1 MSTNGTSS
9 KRSRETYESCS
20 MSRDERNTLARVAL
34 TLVEQYSWSQ
44 EKVRELFG
52 HASYSVPSNT
62 LSEWLHRIESTGE
75 AVPHGSGVGHV
86 KLLDEKKQDLLAGF
100 ILQKN
105 VEAKEVHL
113 QTAVNFL
120 RNDLGITMTEPA
132 AYHYIADLG
141 FSLHTLKKRKK
152 TYMREREKVSQK
164 YYEWLV
170 RNRITVAACMVC
182 SIDITTT
189 SHRKS
194 TVHGYSRTG
203 ATAPDVS
210 DSIPLFTNSIV
221 TCIWADGVNRTPSV
235 LFTYNS
241 LFRRDR
247 HPTAIRTAA
256 VKHLD
261 EVLAEFAV
269 DGRRVVYAGESKGEK
284 RTYCAESPE
293 IIRRFFSLYPNLPKN
308 ILIFSDVG
316 NCFFQ
321 DGKDVLLELGFL
333 NHKMYEPIFHHYV
346 SPNDNKLH
354 GVAKN
359 RWRERFQNFSDDVHS
374 SIALLSFL
382 DSANEHSA
390 EYFARNFQY
399 GPAYDYQVS
408 RDLVDQLC
416 NSEAEE
422 IDLKLMVGYRMWAG
436 MDGRGVDGDTT
447 SDLYSGLDGPYWQ

>member
-1 MSTNGTSS
+1 MSGIGTST
-9 KRSRETYESCS
+9 KRSRETYESCTIS
-20 MSRDERNTLARVAL
+20 KEERNALGRVAL
-34 TLVEQYSWSQ
+34 ALVEQYGWTQ
-44 EKVRELFG
+44 EKVKELFG

-62 LSEWLHRIESTGE
+62 LSDWLHRMESTGE
-75 AVPHGSGVGHV
+75 AVPHGSGGGHV
-86 KLLDEKKQDLLAGF
+86 KLLDEKNQDLLAGF

-105 VEAKEVHL
+105 FETKEVHL
-113 QTAVNFL
+113 ETVVDFL
-120 RNDLGITMTEPA
+120 RNDLGITLTEPA
-132 AYHYIADLG
+132 AYQYITDLG

-152 TYMREREKVSQK
+152 TYMREKQKVGQK

-170 RNRITVAACMVC
+170 RNRITVAACMAC

-189 SHRKS
+189 SHRKN

-247 HPTAIRTAA
+247 HPTAKRTVA
-256 VKHLD
+256 VNHLE

-269 DGRRVVYAGESKGEK
+269 DGRRVVYAGASKGEK
-284 RTYCAESPE
+284 RTYCAENPE
-293 IIRRFFSLYPNLPKN
+293 IIRRFFSLYPNLPKK
-308 ILIFSDVG
+308 IVIFSDAG
-316 NCFFQ
+316 NCFFEG
-321 DGKDVLLELGFL
+321 GKDVLLDMGFV

-354 GVAKN
+354 GVAKK
-359 RWRERFQNFSDDVHS
+359 RWLERFQNFSDDVHS

-382 DSANEHSA
+382 DGANEHSA

-408 RDLVDQLC
+408 RELVDQLC
-416 NSEAEE
+416 NSDAEE
-422 IDLKLMVGYRMWAG
+422 VDLKLMVGYRMWEG
-436 MDGRGVDGDTT
+436 MDGRGVAGDTT
-447 SDLYSGLDGPYWQ
+447 SELYSRLDGLYWQ